1 MDLVTVAVLSMFAAA
16 AAGGVL
22 GFLIAR
28 ISRFELGLAVGLLLF
43 GAVALSFAARCFL
56 EYRDF
61 AHAGAN
67 AVWGEVIAI
76 EDRPA
81 SASGS
86 VTSPVP
92 VVRFT
97 APDNAIHVVRGPSGS
112 SAVVGSHVNV
122 VYDPADPQ
130 RSRVGQVS
138 ELRGGAIAML
148 LFGTFPLSFA
158 IWLLF
163 ATAMTDR
170 EELAARGGRF
180 RGQRARVERAIRRA
194 EMRTAQ
200 TQGRAS
206 KVVLAAFGGAM
217 ACAILWIGLAP
228 GELLQNFVQGFAAIA
243 IVCAGYAGWGIASG
257 GAGAA
262 WSAGM
267 LVMAVNF
274 GVWAYALD
282 LLR

>member
-1 MDLVTVAVLSMFAAA
+1 MDLVSVAVLSMFAAA

-22 GFLIAR
+22 GFLVAR
-28 ISRFELGLAVGLLLF
+28 ISRFELGLAVGLLVF

-56 EYRDF
+56 EYRDL

-67 AVWGEVIAI
+67 AAWGEVIAI
-76 EDRPA
+76 GDRPA
-81 SASGS
+81 NASGS

-130 RSRVGQVS
+130 RSRVGQV
-138 ELRGGAIAML
+138 EVRGGAIAML
-148 LFGTFPLSFA
+148 LFGTFPLSFG

-163 ATAMTDR
+163 ATAMADR
-170 EELAARGGRF
+170 EKLAARGGRF
-180 RGQRARVERAIRRA
+180 RPQRARVERAIRRA
-194 EMRTAQ
+194 EMQTAQ

-228 GELLQNFVQGFAAIA
+228 GELLHNFVQGFAAIA

-274 GVWAYALD
+274 GVWAYALH